1 VTAYPEITPK
11 MEFCPGRRP
20 PNPESII
27 ADDQKSLVLL
37 FDPEARLLFGPIQAK
52 VMNCNRSQGW
62 SYQWSLNDGGQVQV
76 KKLRGS

>member
-1 VTAYPEITPK
+1 
-11 MEFCPGRRP
+11 MEFCPDWRP

-62 SYQWSLNDGGQVQV
+62 IYQWSRMTAGRF
-76 KKLRGS
+76 K